1 MNSLAKAAA
10 QPPLLPA
17 IDQRMIERAVTNP
30 LDLLPA
36 AWQLP
41 VWAFWGRFASLL
53 KSQLDLVMTLRD
65 WIEDEG
71 LTLAE
76 AQRAFRALTSPA
88 ARAKIVYPGD
98 VIAHLADRVAWAM
111 TDRKRDER
119 IARDRAQAEA
129 DRQGARRTVVE
140 QVGKIGVGGA

>member
-1 MNSLAKAAA
+1 MNRLAEAGAHA
-10 QPPLLPA
+10 PLPL
-17 IDQRMIERAVTNP
+17 IDQRMIERAITNP

-65 WIEDEG
+65 WIEDDG

-76 AQRAFRALTSPA
+76 AQRAFRALTSPE

-98 VIAHLADRVAWAM
+98 VIAHLANQVAWAM

-129 DRQGARRTVVE
+129 DRQGQRRTVVE
-140 QVGKIGVGGA
+140 QIGKIGRGGA